1 MGTEQILQ
9 LSRQDQEEFARVVN
23 NLLLTSFCVRDYYDR
38 REKTIKINP
47 DFRFIERHFD
57 LISDYLSFSGWT
69 IEKDLISGVFNL
81 INDYGQ
87 NRVRFD
93 RETSLILFVLRL
105 IYETEKSESNVSA
118 DSIYLT
124 TPLVLKV
131 MHNRGI
137 TMPGKKVNG
146 RLIGRSLRILS
157 TYNIIDKVS
166 GSYDEGNVSFYLLP
180 SIKYAV
186 DSDKIVA
193 MSNALEELAIREEQK
208 RLLEEGEQ

>member
-1 MGTEQILQ
+1 M
-9 LSRQDQEEFARVVN
+9 
-23 NLLLTSFCVRDYYDR
+23 
-38 REKTIKINP
+38 
-47 DFRFIERHFD
+47 
-57 LISDYLSFSGWT
+57 
-69 IEKDLISGVFNL
+69 
-81 INDYGQ
+81 
-87 NRVRFD
+87 RFD